1 MFVLADDE
9 LFEFCVSCVKFGEN
23 RRVFVEFVGSVIFV
37 DLKLSQNPLLPTT
50 NAQFSVRE
58 NLEICHF
65 FCEVANFKIHSPQN
79 QLNLQ
84 CPIPKVSIPFSKTI
98 LLSSF
103 ALRAIFT
110 IFSVKM

>member
-50 NAQFSVRE
+50 FSIWTWVLVQEGFVAQYCVFLGCLYLYINS
-58 NLEICHF
+58 NCGFQYSYI
-65 FCEVANFKIHSPQN
+65 FC
-79 QLNLQ
+79 
-84 CPIPKVSIPFSKTI
+84 
-98 LLSSF
+98 
-103 ALRAIFT
+103 
-110 IFSVKM
+110 

>member
-50 NAQFSVRE
+50 HRFTEDFINRYLSPDTNKQQSPIAKE
-58 NLEICHF
+58 NRK
-65 FCEVANFKIHSPQN
+65 ANKFVITFQ
-79 QLNLQ
+79 
-84 CPIPKVSIPFSKTI
+84 T
-98 LLSSF
+98 
-103 ALRAIFT
+103 FT
-110 IFSVKM
+110 IIS

>member
-50 NAQFSVRE
+50 QVTIGFGFTSDWLRKLRE
-58 NLEICHF
+58 
-65 FCEVANFKIHSPQN
+65 
-79 QLNLQ
+79 
-84 CPIPKVSIPFSKTI
+84 
-98 LLSSF
+98 
-103 ALRAIFT
+103 
-110 IFSVKM
+110 IFSQSQSVAVQSKSKQS

>member
-50 NAQFSVRE
+50 KGEEVDRILRVKDARKFHSIE
-58 NLEICHF
+58 NIVVQ
-65 FCEVANFKIHSPQN
+65 VANTAKH
-79 QLNLQ
+79 
-84 CPIPKVSIPFSKTI
+84 IPP
-98 LLSSF
+98 
-103 ALRAIFT
+103 
-110 IFSVKM
+110 